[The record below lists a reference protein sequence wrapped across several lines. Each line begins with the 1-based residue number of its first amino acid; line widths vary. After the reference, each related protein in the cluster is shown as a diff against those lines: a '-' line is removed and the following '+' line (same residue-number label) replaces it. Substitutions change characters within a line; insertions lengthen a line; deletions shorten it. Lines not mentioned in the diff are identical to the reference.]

1 MYLTAPPIARLVGH
15 QRLWA
20 WVQIKRGRFGPVLRR
35 RGRALEVE
43 LANVEA
49 ALGRTFSPEQLSA
62 AGIHIPTYEE
72 VSDGSKA

>member
-15 QRLWA
+15 RRLWA
-20 WVQIKRGRFGPVLRR
+20 WVQIKRGRFGPVVRR

-49 ALGRTFSPEQLSA
+49 ALGRTFSPEQLAA
-62 AGIHIPTYEE
+62 AGITPTKNMETP
-72 VSDGSKA
+72 DGQTA